1 MTPTDDEASPR
12 EDGASREVVPSSK
25 YGTRRKGR
33 LGKTDGRNVKRLWK
47 AMMDAGAHFP
57 DGEALSTGQILA
69 LPNQPFEMN
78 RLSNHLAKKPHLFFM
93 AGAVRIASLDGRTR
107 YPQKTW
113 LAHPDAYDDQ

>member
-1 MTPTDDEASPR
+1 MSPTDDQPSP
-12 EDGASREVVPSSK
+12 EDSRDPEVVPSSK

-33 LGKTDGRNVKRLWK
+33 LGKSDGRNVKRLWR
-47 AMMDAGAHFP
+47 AMMDAGADFP
-57 DGEALSTGQILA
+57 DGMPMSTGEILN

-113 LAHPDAYDDQ
+113 LAHPDAYDEE